1 MNGDNNINIE
11 NATPSKRKHNNIQIS
26 ITIIEDMLDKNNK
39 NEKPNISPSTFFC
52 KDHHIIIFLYPFIIL
67 MMPCTSNYTSQASTN
82 DFRGIAFQTM
92 GHTVNAFVIDDK
104 SLKYTIL
111 KYF

>member
-39 NEKPNISPSTFFC
+39 NEKPNISSSTPFA
-52 KDHHIIIFLYPFIIL
+52 KIIIFLYPFIIL
-67 MMPCTSNYTSQASTN
+67 MMPCTSNYPSQASTN